1 MHQLLKVHFIPNE
14 VARLL
19 FISSRENIGYTRTV
33 MSGFDTHNPLNIA
46 NTSISVHVLSRHLP
60 TFFFRCKCFLVH
72 FLGKNIE
79 KPDLLFCFIGP
90 PSSSVEGLTDFTY
103 AAGGIGPSLTQPM
116 RGTNRLRPSFVEEV
130 F

>member
-1 MHQLLKVHFIPNE
+1 
-14 VARLL
+14 
-19 FISSRENIGYTRTV
+19 

-60 TFFFRCKCFLVH
+60 TFFVRYKCFLVQ
-72 FLGKNIE
+72 FLGNNIE

-90 PSSSVEGLTDFTY
+90 PSSSVGRLADFTY
-103 AAGGIGPSLTQPM
+103 AAGGMGPSFTQPM
-116 RGTNRLRPSFVEEV
+116 RGTTRLRPSFVEAV